1 MSSVAQATTIG
12 LISVLG
18 LNAQLNVKN
27 GLLEMRLIKDSNYYK
42 KYENVRVLIDTL
54 ILMLKEIK
62 GKYPDDLELKFLEV
76 KNGS

>member
-1 MSSVAQATTIG
+1 VSSVAQATTIG